1 MQLTESPSLAPS
13 LTPPRRERFIFWLAG
28 IFALAFALRMLHLWA
43 ISRSGLFGLLMGDS
57 LRYHEWAAGIAAG
70 DWIGKGVFYQAPLY
84 PYLLGL
90 VYTIFGES
98 LWAVRILQALMGA
111 TACVLLADAGRRLFS
126 RTAGIVTGLLLA
138 LYAPAIF
145 YDALVQ
151 KSALDGVLLAL
162 ILWLLSR
169 LSDGAH
175 RRIWLGLGLALG
187 ALCLTRE
194 NALSFVP
201 VLLLVIGLRFR
212 RERRR
217 LVSSALL
224 FAAGLAVVLLPVAI
238 RNLAVGGEFYL
249 TTSQLGPNL
258 YIGNNPG
265 TDGTYAPL
273 RFGHGSADYE
283 QADAT
288 DLAQTALGRTL
299 AAGEVSAYWVD
310 RSLEFIGSEPG
321 RWLGLLGRKFLLAW
335 NGVETVDTEDLYT
348 YADRSLPLRL
358 TSLFFCFGVVAPL
371 GVLGVLRTWS
381 RRREL
386 WVFHVLFAIYLLTLV
401 AFYVLG
407 RYRMPMA
414 ILLILF
420 AGAGVS
426 AIPQLLR
433 ARPRRLWLA
442 PAAALIVTAAIAH
455 IPLLSRAS
463 MRAVT
468 ESNLG
473 NAFFRMGDR
482 EQTETHYREAMRV
495 DPEYAQ
501 GHYSLGVVLQDQGR
515 LLEASNEY
523 YAALRINPNY
533 LEAHNNLAS
542 VLQQLDDPDAAIEH
556 YRLALQ
562 IDPTSE
568 MTRLNLARAL
578 TTEARYPEAEVEY
591 RALLE
596 RKPDSAAAWNGL
608 GLLQAAQKQLA
619 AAIPFFQRA
628 IESDAA
634 FGDAY
639 KNLAATYDALGQPEE
654 GMRQLQRAVAA
665 GAASDAPYLTLAEKY
680 RAQGQLDLAAD
691 TYRRALQADPKSAE
705 AHNGL
710 GVILVAQGRPD
721 EGVAEYEQALALDD
735 SLAIAHYNLA
745 NVYRARGRLQ
755 ETVTQLERAVQLQPD
770 FFEAQVNLGIGLG
783 LVGRLDEAL
792 ACHRRVV
799 EMKPDFAPGHLHL
812 ANALFNQGKLDEA
825 MASFERTL
833 ELDPNS
839 AVAMQQLAW
848 ILSTH
853 PDAARR
859 NPARAVTLAERA
871 NEITSA
877 RDFRTVDTLAVAYA
891 TAGRYA
897 EAIRTGEQALALAK
911 QGTDTRLIQQTSG
924 RIDQFKAMQT
934 AGQPAAGGPGR

>member
-1 MQLTESPSLAPS
+1 MQTIESPPPAPP
-13 LTPPRRERFIFWLAG
+13 LTPPRRERFVFWLAG
-28 IFALAFALRMLHLWA
+28 IFALALVVRLLHLWA
-43 ISRSGLFGLLMGDS
+43 FSRSGLFGLLMGDS

-90 VYTIFGES
+90 VYAIFGPS
-98 LWAVRILQALMGA
+98 LWAARILQALLGA
-111 TACVLLADAGRRLFS
+111 TACLLLADTGRRLFS

-145 YDALVQ
+145 YDELVQ

-169 LSDGAH
+169 LGDGA
-175 RRIWLGLGLALG
+175 RRRVWLGLGLALG

-194 NALSFVP
+194 NALAFVP
-201 VLLLVIGLRFR
+201 VLLLAIVLRFR

-217 LVSSALL
+217 LVSSALI

-265 TDGTYAPL
+265 TDGTYIPL

-288 DLAQTALGRTL
+288 DLAQTALGRKL
-299 AAGEVSAYWVD
+299 SAGEVSAYWVG
-310 RSLEFIGSEPG
+310 RSLEFIRTEPG
-321 RWLGLLGRKFLLAW
+321 RWLTLIGRKFLLAW
-335 NGVETVDTEDLYT
+335 NAVETVDTEDLYT

-358 TSLFFCFGVVAPL
+358 TSLFVYFGVIAPL
-371 GVLGVLRTWS
+371 GVLGALRTWP

-386 WVFHVLFAIYLLTLV
+386 WVYHILFAIYLLTLV

-414 ILLILF
+414 IVLILF

-433 ARPRRLWLA
+433 ARTRRLWIV

-455 IPLLSRAS
+455 VPLLSRDS

-473 NAFFRMGDR
+473 NAFFRAGDR
-482 EQTETHYREAMRV
+482 EQTELHYREAVRV
-495 DPEYAQ
+495 NPEYAQ
-501 GHYSLGVVLQDQGR
+501 GHYSLGVVLQAEGR
-515 LLEASNEY
+515 FLEASNEY
-523 YAALRINPNY
+523 FAALRINPNY

-568 MTRLNLARAL
+568 MTRLNLARVLMAQ
-578 TTEARYPEAEVEY
+578 ERYAEAETEY

-596 RKPDSAAAWNGL
+596 RTPSSAAAWNGL
-608 GLLQAAQKQLA
+608 GLLQAAQKQFV
-619 AAIPFFQRA
+619 AAIPLFQRA
-628 IESDAA
+628 IESDAS

-639 KNLAATYDALGQPEE
+639 RNLAAAYDAIGQPEE
-654 GMRQLQRAVAA
+654 GLRQLQRVVAA
-665 GAASDAPYLTLAEKY
+665 GASSDAPYLTLAEKY
-680 RAQGQLDLAAD
+680 RTQGQLDLAAD
-691 TYRRALQADPKSAE
+691 TYRRALQTDPKSAE

-710 GVILVAQGRPD
+710 GVVLVAQGRTD
-721 EGVAEYEQALALDD
+721 EGIAEYQQALALDD

-745 NVYRARGRLQ
+745 NAYRARGKLQ
-755 ETVTQLERAVQLQPD
+755 ETVAQLERAVQLQPE
-770 FFEAQVNLGIGLG
+770 FFEAQVNLGVGLG
-783 LVGRLDEAL
+783 LLGRLDEAV
-792 ACHRRVV
+792 ACHRHVV
-799 EMKPDFAPGHLHL
+799 EMRPDYAPGHLHL

-825 MASFERTL
+825 IASFERTL

-848 ILSTH
+848 SLATH
-853 PDAARR
+853 PDTARR
-859 NPARAVTLAERA
+859 NPARAVALAERA
-871 NEITSA
+871 NELTEGK
-877 RDFRTVDTLAVAYA
+877 DFRTLDTLGVAYA
-891 TAGRYA
+891 IAGRYA
-897 EAIRTGEQALALAK
+897 EAIRAAEKALAIA
-911 QGTDTRLIQQTSG
+911 QAGNDTRLVQQVRG
-924 RIDQFKAMQT
+924 RIDQFKAMQ
-934 AGQPAAGGPGR
+934 AGGKSASAGSGR